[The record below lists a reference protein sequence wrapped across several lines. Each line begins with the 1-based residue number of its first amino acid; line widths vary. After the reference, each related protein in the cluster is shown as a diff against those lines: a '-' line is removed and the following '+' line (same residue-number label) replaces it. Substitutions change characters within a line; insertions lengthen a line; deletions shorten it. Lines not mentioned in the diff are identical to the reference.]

1 MNIVLLA
8 ILGIVLLIGL
18 VAFGIGHKGWS
29 WGSVAFAFL
38 VVFAAVGFVYLASR
52 VAERERV
59 WREKVRRLEAEV
71 LKVRD
76 GMERNSQGELQPIAR
91 EASLVTLDEQKA
103 RWYRA
108 LEQVNTWRG
117 RSWSQGVFRPPQEN
131 QEGQVIL
138 QLPENAAQNPFINVG
153 AQLYLFDSESAD
165 VGGRYLG
172 VFRVRKSDV
181 QDKELVLEVT
191 PAAPPT
197 DADKKLWRREYDSV
211 QVFEGLPVDRWL
223 AFSRT
228 RRPGDDEPESD
239 EQAAGPDLYPVL
251 PGLRKAG
258 AADEATA
265 EDLLVDLEEQLERFE
280 KHEMPVP
287 EDEWR
292 PLVEADAVP
301 PGEYWAAVQFKF
313 AKKMEFNTAETY
325 LVKENDQAEI
335 KVRPL
340 ERKFQFEKGDVANL
354 LLKEAIDLE
363 SEGVVE
369 IRSVFYR
376 RPLLDMGIAMEGGP
390 VAGIKRED
398 KDGVDSLDEI
408 RVEVPGGYF
417 IHGRLTSQI
426 DQLRQS
432 INDLGKAKKDAE
444 DTIVTVRHEEEAL
457 NKDLPLW
464 GKDVAAAAE
473 VRQGLERRLAQAT
486 KQLEEAWEAV
496 IQMGRQYDGE
506 MAALQADAE
515 KRAGSRP

>member
-8 ILGIVLLIGL
+8 ILGIVLLTGL

-38 VVFAAVGFVYLASR
+38 AVFAAIGFVYLASR

-76 GMERNSQGELQPIAR
+76 GTQRNAQGEVQPIAG
-91 EASLVTLDEQKA
+91 EASLATLDEQKA

-138 QLPENAAQNPFINVG
+138 QLPENAAPNPFINVG

-172 VFRVRKSDV
+172 VFRVRESTV

-197 DADKKLWRREYDSV
+197 DVDKKLWRREYDSV

-228 RRPGDDEPESD
+228 RRPGDEEDEPESD
-239 EQAAGPDLYPVL
+239 QQAVGPDLYPVL

-258 AADEATA
+258 GADEATA

-280 KHEMPVP
+280 KHEMPIP

-292 PLVEADAVP
+292 PLVEADALP
-301 PGEYWAAVQFKF
+301 PGEYWAAVRFTF
-313 AKKMEFNTAETY
+313 AHALPTEAVGHEQGT
-325 LVKENDQAEI
+325 I
-335 KVRPL
+335 
-340 ERKFQFEKGDVANL
+340 QFEKGDAANL
-354 LLKEAIDLE
+354 PLDTATRLEA
-363 SEGVVE
+363 EGIVE

-376 RPLLDMGIAMEGGP
+376 RPLLDMGIAMEGNKVEGKNKSDNQP
-390 VAGIKRED
+390 LE
-398 KDGVDSLDEI
+398 
-408 RVEVPGGYF
+408 VEVPGGYF

-426 DQLRQS
+426 GQLRQS
-432 INDLGKAKKDAE
+432 IDDLGTAKKQAE
-444 DTIVTVRHEEEAL
+444 DTIVTVRREERAL
-457 NKDLPLW
+457 NEDLPRW
-464 GKDVAAAAE
+464 GKDVAAAGE
-473 VRQGLERRLAQAT
+473 VREGLEQRLARAT
-486 KQLEEAWEAV
+486 RQLEEAWEAV
-496 IQMGRQYDGE
+496 IQMGRRYDGE

-515 KRAGSRP
+515 KRAGGRP